1 MAVYKHDRLLKASI
15 MTATNSHRLGAH
27 EAPPA
32 IISAFLGSQI
42 STILETIEKKPEQDI
57 IMDAKHALSLGIG
70 HIADLMQDNTD
81 RNRTSPFAFTGNRFE
96 FRAVGSSANCSTAL
110 IVLNTAV
117 AEQLTEFKKDV
128 DALIKKGENKE
139 RAIFEV
145 LKRYIKICKPIHFDG
160 NGYSK
165 EWEEEAMRRGLD
177 CEKSCPKIYDA
188 YTRKDS
194 VKMFTS
200 MNVMTEKELKAR
212 NEVKW
217 EMYSKKIA
225 IESRVLGNMALNH
238 IIPIALRYQD
248 MLLDN
253 VVKLSQVLPKKAAA
267 LSKEQ
272 VEQIEA
278 ISSYIAEVKKNVS
291 IMVAEREKAEKMD
304 SEEAKANAYHDV
316 EPLFEKIRTP
326 IDQLEFVV
334 DNELWPLPKY
344 RELLFIR

>member
-1 MAVYKHDRLLKASI
+1 
-15 MTATNSHRLGAH
+15 
-27 EAPPA
+27 
-32 IISAFLGSQI
+32 
-42 STILETIEKKPEQDI
+42 
-57 IMDAKHALSLGIG
+57 
-70 HIADLMQDNTD
+70 
-81 RNRTSPFAFTGNRFE
+81 
-96 FRAVGSSANCSTAL
+96 
-110 IVLNTAV
+110 
-117 AEQLTEFKKDV
+117 
-128 DALIKKGENKE
+128 
-139 RAIFEV
+139 
-145 LKRYIKICKPIHFDG
+145 
-160 NGYSK
+160 
-165 EWEEEAMRRGLD
+165 
-177 CEKSCPKIYDA
+177 
-188 YTRKDS
+188 
-194 VKMFTS
+194 MFTS

-304 SEEAKANAYHDV
+304 SEEAKANAYHDKV